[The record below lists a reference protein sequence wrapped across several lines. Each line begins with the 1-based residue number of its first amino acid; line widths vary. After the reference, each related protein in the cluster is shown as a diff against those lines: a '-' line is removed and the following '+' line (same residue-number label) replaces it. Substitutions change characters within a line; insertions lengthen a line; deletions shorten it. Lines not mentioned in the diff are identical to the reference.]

1 MAPTRADT
9 PTTASVTS
17 LNIAPSEQIQVI
29 VARPAE
35 AAVAPTRA
43 DTPTTASVTS
53 LNIAPS
59 EQIQVIVARPVV
71 KRLTVAAR
79 TFRILCAG
87 TAAQMRRA
95 AVRPSRAVRGQVG
108 LYRGAHAPA
117 GPHTMQL
124 HAAGEYAI
132 MMTRPRMSHTRLPSP
147 PTQKRC
153 LTLTSAFGMS
163 AVFGITTSSR
173 ELR

>member
-1 MAPTRADT
+1 MCACVCTETHFVISCARVYIYNDDDP
-9 PTTASVTS
+9 P
-17 LNIAPSEQIQVI
+17 EQIPVRVSRPSI
-29 VARPAE
+29 V
-35 AAVAPTRA
+35 
-43 DTPTTASVTS
+43 
-53 LNIAPS
+53 
-59 EQIQVIVARPVV
+59 
-71 KRLTVAAR
+71 KGMTVAVR

>member
-1 MAPTRADT
+1 MGGDFRVDT
-9 PTTASVTS
+9 CARVYIYNDDDP
-17 LNIAPSEQIQVI
+17 PEQIPVRVSRPSI
-29 VARPAE
+29 V
-35 AAVAPTRA
+35 
-43 DTPTTASVTS
+43 
-53 LNIAPS
+53 
-59 EQIQVIVARPVV
+59 
-71 KRLTVAAR
+71 KCMTVAVR

-87 TAAQMRRA
+87 TAAQMRTA